1 MKVTL
6 RFIVMLFIGMTMIS
20 CSKEDPESSIN
31 GSIYGIV
38 TDSETA
44 EPIRGAFVQLYILES
59 SQKYSLLMS
68 GVTYD
73 DGHFQFDRLI
83 VGKYKITIS
92 NTGYEETTYELTV
105 KEKGTTKVDI
115 SMNRIPVGITVTT
128 KEAVISE
135 KGLTLYASLE
145 YSNGSRPE
153 EVGFYLGESSDPLKS
168 GKCYPAVSG
177 YKEFNL
183 TIEKPSPGS
192 YYYQAYAKNKYGTV
206 YGAVVSISIKDW
218 IEIGNLG
225 IQMDDLSFGANWDT
239 ANRLCSKSRVGG
251 FDDWRLPTIMECY
264 LLLDNIKKLGINDEY
279 AYWSSSLSN
288 GEPYAIQ
295 MWNGYNYVFDKS
307 DELRVRAVRTIR

>member
-1 MKVTL
+1 
-6 RFIVMLFIGMTMIS
+6 MLFIGMTMIS
-20 CSKEDPESSIN
+20 CSKEDPGSSLN

-44 EPIRGAFVQLYILES
+44 EPIRGAFVELYILES

-83 VGKYKITIS
+83 AGKYKFTIS
-92 NTGYEETTYELTV
+92 YTGYEEKNYELNI
-105 KEKGTTKVDI
+105 KDKGTTKVDI
-115 SMNRIPVGITVTT
+115 SMSRIPVGISVTT

-135 KGLTLYASLE
+135 KGLTLYASCE
-145 YSNGSRPE
+145 YSNGSRPN
-153 EVGFYLGESSDPLKS
+153 EVGFFLGESSDPNQS
-168 GKCYPAVSG
+168 GKCYPTDVG

-183 TIEKPSPGS
+183 TISKPNPGS

-206 YGAVVSISIKDW
+206 YGAVISISIKEW

-239 ANRLCSKSRVGG
+239 ANRLCSNSRVGG
-251 FDDWRLPTIMECY
+251 FDDWRLPTIMECC
-264 LLLDNIKKLGINDEY
+264 LLYDNIKKLGINDNY
-279 AYWSSSLSN
+279 AYWSSSLN
-288 GEPYAIQ
+288 YGEPYGFQ
-295 MWNGYNYVFDKS
+295 MWSERYYIFEKS
-307 DELRVRAVRTIR
+307 EELRVRAVRTIK